1 MCWNRRP
8 ALFPSRK
15 NGGKARNRL
24 PQLAVARVAQVKAEV
39 SQSES
44 PEPMR
49 MRAPF
54 LTPAAMT
61 LAAMTLVACGQ
72 SVPDSGA
79 GVGFQ
84 DYNSYLREQEAAAAR
99 AASLV
104 DPVALDPVTG
114 LPMGAPPAGSGF
126 STDIAAAAINRAT
139 GTTTGTAPGTAP
151 GTALANS
158 PLTAAPLTATS
169 GLAPMAPAQSMSVYD
184 PNAPLDPN
192 RPRGNEPTTIA
203 GTTSEMTGIAG
214 GGISDE
220 QDFNAVSSR
229 ETIESD
235 KERIARNRAQYTV
248 IQPTAVPERA
258 ANTGPNLVE
267 YALSTTH
274 NPGMQMYSRSSIRL
288 TDPNVACARFTSS
301 DFAQQAFLE
310 AGGPQRDRKGLD
322 PDGDGFACAWDPRPF
337 RLQ

>member
-1 MCWNRRP
+1 M
-8 ALFPSRK
+8 
-15 NGGKARNRL
+15 
-24 PQLAVARVAQVKAEV
+24 AQGEAEV

-49 MRAPF
+49 MRASF
-54 LTPAAMT
+54 LT
-61 LAAMTLVACGQ
+61 LAAVALAAC
-72 SVPDSGA
+72 SPPVPDSGA

-84 DYNSYLREQEAAAAR
+84 DYDSYLREQEAAAAR
-99 AASLV
+99 A
-104 DPVALDPVTG
+104 PVTG
-114 LPMGAPPAGSGF
+114 AFPAATAPAGTGF

-139 GTTTGTAPGTAP
+139 GVAPTTAPMAGA
-151 GTALANS
+151 
-158 PLTAAPLTATS
+158 PLTAAPVYPAPTS
-169 GLAPMAPAQSMSVYD
+169 AVPALD
-184 PNAPLDPN
+184 PNLPLDPN
-192 RPRGNEPTTIA
+192 RPRGNEPSTIA
-203 GTTSEMTGIAG
+203 GTTSEMTGIAGSAVAG

-220 QDFNAVSSR
+220 QDFNAVSAR

-248 IQPTAVPERA
+248 IQPTAVPERT

-274 NPGMQMYSRSSIRL
+274 NPGTQMYSRSSIRL
-288 TDPNVACARFTSS
+288 TDPNVACARYTSS

-310 AGGPQRDRKGLD
+310 AGGPKRDRKGLD
-322 PDGDGFACAWDPRPF
+322 PAGDGFACAWDPRPF

>member
-1 MCWNRRP
+1 M
-8 ALFPSRK
+8 
-15 NGGKARNRL
+15 
-24 PQLAVARVAQVKAEV
+24 AQGEAEKR
-39 SQSES
+39 QSES

-49 MRAPF
+49 MRASF
-54 LTPAAMT
+54 LTRASFLSLVAVS
-61 LAAMTLVACGQ
+61 LAACMQ

-99 AASLV
+99 ASTMV
-104 DPVALDPVTG
+104 DPATG
-114 LPMGAPPAGSGF
+114 LPMGTAPAGSGF

-139 GTTTGTAPGTAP
+139 GTGAMNAPLNAT
-151 GTALANS
+151 
-158 PLTAAPLTATS
+158 PLTAT
-169 GLAPMAPAQSMSVYD
+169 GPQNPMAANPSALPAYD

-214 GGISDE
+214 SAAAGGGISDE
-220 QDFNAVSSR
+220 QDFNAVAAR

-235 KERIARNRAQYTV
+235 AERIARNRAQYTV

-274 NPGMQMYSRSSIRL
+274 NPGTQMYSRSSIRL

-310 AGGPQRDRKGLD
+310 AGGPKRDRKGLD

>member
-1 MCWNRRP
+1 
-8 ALFPSRK
+8 
-15 NGGKARNRL
+15 
-24 PQLAVARVAQVKAEV
+24 
-39 SQSES
+39 
-44 PEPMR
+44 
-49 MRAPF
+49 MRASF
-54 LTPAAMT
+54 LTLVAVT
-61 LAAMTLVACGQ
+61 LAACSQ

-99 AASLV
+99 ASTMV
-104 DPVALDPVTG
+104 DPATG
-114 LPMGAPPAGSGF
+114 LPASTAPAGTGF

-139 GTTTGTAPGTAP
+139 GTGASPAPLNATPLMTTPLTTTG
-151 GTALANS
+151 ALD
-158 PLTAAPLTATS
+158 
-169 GLAPMAPAQSMSVYD
+169 PMAANPSAVPAYD

-214 GGISDE
+214 SAAAGGGISDE
-220 QDFNAVSSR
+220 QDFNAVASR

-235 KERIARNRAQYTV
+235 AERIARNRAQYTV

-274 NPGMQMYSRSSIRL
+274 NPGTQMYSRSSIRF

>member
-1 MCWNRRP
+1 M
-8 ALFPSRK
+8 
-15 NGGKARNRL
+15 
-24 PQLAVARVAQVKAEV
+24 AQGEAEV

-49 MRAPF
+49 MRASF
-54 LTPAAMT
+54 LT

-72 SVPDSGA
+72 PVPDSGA

-84 DYNSYLREQEAAAAR
+84 DYDSFLREQEAAAAR
-99 AASLV
+99 ASTLV
-104 DPVALDPVTG
+104 DPVTG
-114 LPMGAPPAGSGF
+114 LPMGTAPASGGF
-126 STDIAAAAINRAT
+126 STDIAAAAIDRAT
-139 GTTTGTAPGTAP
+139 GTAPAAPTQLTG
-151 GTALANS
+151 S
-158 PLTAAPLTATS
+158 PLSAAPLTPTGA
-169 GLAPMAPAQSMSVYD
+169 LDPMAATTTAAVPVYD

-220 QDFNAVSSR
+220 QDFGAVSSR

-248 IQPTAVPERA
+248 IQPTAVPERTA
-258 ANTGPNLVE
+258 DTGPNLVQ

-274 NPGMQMYSRSSIRL
+274 NPGTQMYSRSSIRL

-301 DFAQQAFLE
+301 DFAQQAFLT

>member
-1 MCWNRRP
+1 
-8 ALFPSRK
+8 
-15 NGGKARNRL
+15 
-24 PQLAVARVAQVKAEV
+24 
-39 SQSES
+39 
-44 PEPMR
+44 
-49 MRAPF
+49 MRASF
-54 LTPAAMT
+54 LT
-61 LAAMTLVACGQ
+61 LAAVTLVACGP

-84 DYNSYLREQEAAAAR
+84 DYDSYLREQEAAAAR
-99 AASLV
+99 ASTLV
-104 DPVALDPVTG
+104 DPVTG
-114 LPMGAPPAGSGF
+114 LPLNTPAAPAGTGF
-126 STDIAAAAINRAT
+126 STDIASAAIDRAA
-139 GTTTGTAPGTAP
+139 GTLPVGTAPIGTVNPVATAP
-151 GTALANS
+151 SAV
-158 PLTAAPLTATS
+158 P
-169 GLAPMAPAQSMSVYD
+169 VYD

-214 GGISDE
+214 SAVAGGGISDE
-220 QDFNAVSSR
+220 QDFNAVSAR

-235 KERIARNRAQYTV
+235 KERIARNRANYTV

-274 NPGMQMYSRSSIRL
+274 TPGTQMYSRSSIRL
-288 TDPNVACARFTSS
+288 TDPNVACARYTSS

>member
-1 MCWNRRP
+1 M
-8 ALFPSRK
+8 FPSRK

-49 MRAPF
+49 IRASF
-54 LTPAAMT
+54 LFLAAAT
-61 LAAMTLVACGQ
+61 LAACSQ

-99 AASLV
+99 ASTMV
-104 DPVALDPVTG
+104 DPMALDPVTG
-114 LPMGAPPAGSGF
+114 LPMGGPPAGSGF

-139 GTTTGTAPGTAP
+139 GTGP
-151 GTALANS
+151 GTALTNA
-158 PLTAAPLTATS
+158 PLSAAPLTATS
-169 GLAPMAPAQSMSVYD
+169 GLAPMAPAQPMSTYD

-310 AGGPQRDRKGLD
+310 AGGPRRDRKGLD

>member
-1 MCWNRRP
+1 
-8 ALFPSRK
+8 
-15 NGGKARNRL
+15 
-24 PQLAVARVAQVKAEV
+24 
-39 SQSES
+39 
-44 PEPMR
+44 MR
-49 MRAPF
+49 MRVSF
-54 LTPAAMT
+54 LFLAAVT
-61 LAAMTLVACGQ
+61 LAACGQ
-72 SVPDSGA
+72 SVPDSGS

-99 AASLV
+99 ASTLV
-104 DPVALDPVTG
+104 DPATG
-114 LPMGAPPAGSGF
+114 LPMGTAPAAGSGF
-126 STDIAAAAINRAT
+126 STDIAAAAINRAAGMGAT
-139 GTTTGTAPGTAP
+139 TAPLNAT
-151 GTALANS
+151 
-158 PLTAAPLTATS
+158 PLTAT
-169 GLAPMAPAQSMSVYD
+169 GAVNPMAANPSAVPAYD

-214 GGISDE
+214 SAVAGGNISDE
-220 QDFNAVSSR
+220 QDFNAVAAR
-229 ETIESD
+229 ETIASD
-235 KERIARNRAQYTV
+235 AERIARNRAQYTV

-274 NPGMQMYSRSSIRL
+274 NPGTQMYSRSSIRL